1 MLKTTWLGVLLA
13 ALLLAAAL
21 PAGAQDPAVL
31 RLPWDQWSLHVGD
44 NPQCAEVYAPTCTT
58 RELVRR
64 VDVSPVNQWQRIE
77 VTLPAELQWKPRLA
91 LLVQGEQPVYE
102 VFVNGQPIGGSG
114 SFVTRRGPEYAR
126 VILEFPTSLARG
138 GKLLISIHALGL
150 HTTNLVP
157 GFVPTIAPVDR
168 IWTVKELDTL
178 AYIRSTW
185 EHYWCY
191 AALFG
196 AGFVFFL
203 LYSVNTRLL
212 ENFWLG
218 ARLCTLF
225 LLRIQ
230 EFGSVADMGLPSWLV
245 LADDRIL
252 NALSAFIMIEFVF
265 AFRGLPVPRGFRWIQ
280 GVSGLFVAS
289 LLLLLPMPGSVYYP
303 LAGFTEG
310 VYVHHICIVASLLA
324 TLVNVLL
331 VPACIRSKLPEM
343 RWIGAAVLFI
353 TFEEATRQLAF
364 LDLPSLPQDFKWGG
378 MDFDLRPLAYL
389 LFAIVMMVAMTFR
402 MRRIQN
408 RNREV
413 EQEMAAARSVQQ
425 ILIPDR
431 LPSIPGLWIESS
443 YLPAQEVGGDF
454 FQILPITQRIGSAD
468 DADQPSAFIVL
479 GDVSGHG
486 LKAAMTVSMIVGTL
500 RTSAEYCSGPAQL
513 LGSLN
518 RRLYG
523 RTEGFATCLALTIT
537 PSGKIT
543 LANAAHP
550 NPYLNGTEVQT
561 DPNLPLGLSLDVE
574 YSEISIELPPD
585 QRCTLV
591 TDGVVEAARATTR
604 ELFGFERTQAISTRS
619 ATSIAEA
626 ARNFGIGAPQAD
638 DITVLTI
645 ARVET
650 TQEPVEKQLEV
661 AGAVR
666 PL

>member
-1 MLKTTWLGVLLA
+1 
-13 ALLLAAAL
+13 
-21 PAGAQDPAVL
+21 
-31 RLPWDQWSLHVGD
+31 
-44 NPQCAEVYAPTCTT
+44 
-58 RELVRR
+58 
-64 VDVSPVNQWQRIE
+64 
-77 VTLPAELQWKPRLA
+77 
-91 LLVQGEQPVYE
+91 
-102 VFVNGQPIGGSG
+102 
-114 SFVTRRGPEYAR
+114 
-126 VILEFPTSLARG
+126 
-138 GKLLISIHALGL
+138 
-150 HTTNLVP
+150 
-157 GFVPTIAPVDR
+157 
-168 IWTVKELDTL
+168 
-178 AYIRSTW
+178 
-185 EHYWCY
+185 
-191 AALFG
+191 
-196 AGFVFFL
+196 
-203 LYSVNTRLL
+203 
-212 ENFWLG
+212 
-218 ARLCTLF
+218 
-225 LLRIQ
+225 
-230 EFGSVADMGLPSWLV
+230 
-245 LADDRIL
+245 
-252 NALSAFIMIEFVF
+252 
-265 AFRGLPVPRGFRWIQ
+265 
-280 GVSGLFVAS
+280 
-289 LLLLLPMPGSVYYP
+289 
-303 LAGFTEG
+303 
-310 VYVHHICIVASLLA
+310 
-324 TLVNVLL
+324 
-331 VPACIRSKLPEM
+331 
-343 RWIGAAVLFI
+343 
-353 TFEEATRQLAF
+353 
-364 LDLPSLPQDFKWGG
+364 
-378 MDFDLRPLAYL
+378 
-389 LFAIVMMVAMTFR
+389 
-402 MRRIQN
+402 
-408 RNREV
+408 
-413 EQEMAAARSVQQ
+413 
-425 ILIPDR
+425 
-431 LPSIPGLWIESS
+431 
-443 YLPAQEVGGDF
+443 
-454 FQILPITQRIGSAD
+454 
-468 DADQPSAFIVL
+468 VL